1 MLLII
6 FRVLF
11 LCSSAYL
18 LSSDA
23 IILGRG
29 DRLCENVRG
38 RLQQCENKAVE
49 ASQLIG
55 VFRYRGGA
63 EKSEGAGLFRIIQL
77 QLVKIF
83 KVVVPRS
90 FWPKSWKSKNSKMM
104 SKEHLEKSFAKGDS
118 NSRVQ
123 KVISIIVKNHI
134 TSRFVCHIG
143 LSSIAI
149 RFS

>member
-6 FRVLF
+6 LRVLF

-23 IILGRG
+23 IILGRV
-29 DRLCENVRG
+29 DHLTENKRG
-38 RLQQCENKAVE
+38 RLQRSENKAVE

-55 VFRYRGGA
+55 VLRYRGGA
-63 EKSEGAGLFRIIQL
+63 EKSEGAGLFHIIQL
-77 QLVKIF
+77 QFVKIL

-90 FWPKSWKSKNSKMM
+90 FWPKAWKSKNSKMM

-123 KVISIIVKNHI
+123 KVSSFIVKNHI
-134 TSRFVCHIG
+134 NSRFACYVG
-143 LSSIAI
+143 
-149 RFS
+149 

>member
-23 IILGRG
+23 IILGRV
-29 DRLCENVRG
+29 DHISENTRG
-38 RLQQCENKAVE
+38 LSQQCENKAVE

-55 VFRYRGGA
+55 VLRYRGGA
-63 EKSEGAGLFRIIQL
+63 EKSEGAGLFHIIQL
-77 QLVKIF
+77 QLVKIL

-90 FWPKSWKSKNSKMM
+90 FWPKAWKSKNSKMM

-123 KVISIIVKNHI
+123 KVISIIDKNHI
-134 TSRFVCHIG
+134 TSRFVCYVV
-143 LSSIAI
+143 LS
-149 RFS
+149 